1 MHDNKN
7 LRRLLV
13 AGAATVALAL
23 VPAAGAT
30 GKYADPSGDSGT
42 APDITAATVASDKG
56 GNIVLRV
63 EAAAAVDGDNWI
75 GVPIDTDLNPLTGNI
90 MLLGAEYLFEVDS
103 GGYGFAHWTGS
114 SWDWDT
120 PYTTVH
126 VFTSASTATF
136 IVNKS
141 ELGNTDAFNFWVH
154 AGDGDG
160 AAYDDAPNDGTFNYS
175 LVAGGVAIQSVDV
188 RTTPQSGPKA
198 GKPFTVAATG
208 LHVPNS
214 SNPVAPESYSC
225 TAKLAGKTLRGTGAG
240 GCTFRLAK
248 SARGKRLAVTVTVVY
263 QGTSKATSLTF
274 KVR

>member
-1 MHDNKN
+1 MHDDKN

-13 AGAATVALAL
+13 AGAATVALSL

-30 GKYADPSGDSGT
+30 GKYADPGGDSGS

-56 GNIVLRV
+56 GTIVLRV
-63 EAAAAVDGDNWI
+63 DVTAATEGDNWI

-90 MLLGAEYLFEVDS
+90 LLLGADYLFELDS
-103 GGYGFAHWTGS
+103 SGFGFARWTGS

-120 PYTTVH
+120 PYSTVH
-126 VFTSASTATF
+126 VLSSPSTVTF

-154 AGDGDG
+154 TGDGE
-160 AAYDDAPNDGTFNYS
+160 AAPYDDAPDDGTFNYS
-175 LVAGGVAIQSVDV
+175 LAVGGVAIQSVDV

-198 GKPFTVAATG
+198 GKPFTVTPTG
-208 LHVPNS
+208 LHVPNN
-214 SNPVAPESYSC
+214 SNAVAPESYTCS
-225 TAKLAGKTLRGTGAG
+225 AKLAGKTLRGSGVG

-248 SARGKRLAVTVTVVY
+248 SARGKRLLITVTAVY
-263 QGTSKATSLTF
+263 QGTSKPTSLTF
-274 KVR
+274 